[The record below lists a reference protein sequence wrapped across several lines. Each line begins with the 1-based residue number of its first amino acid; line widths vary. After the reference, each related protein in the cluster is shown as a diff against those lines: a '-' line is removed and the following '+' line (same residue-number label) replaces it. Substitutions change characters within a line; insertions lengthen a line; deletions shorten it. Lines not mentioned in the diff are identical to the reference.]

1 LEGNLVKRA
10 LIKYLVVFMVISM
23 ITGSASCMEIN
34 VSGTNGKAPVEG
46 ELMLTGSTSM
56 SDVTNALAEAY
67 MKKFGDVIVSVGG
80 NGSGEGP
87 TSVKDGAAQI
97 GLLSRELK
105 DSENPELFDQYII
118 GLDGVAVIVN
128 PDSFV
133 KELTLLQLADIFSGK
148 TSNWKELGGPDAP
161 IQCIGR
167 EAASGTRGAFEEIIG
182 IPESAVYAEEQNSTG
197 NVKQAVAGNPNAI
210 GYVSVSSL
218 DKSVVAVMVDGIAP
232 SDETVASGTYKIQ
245 RPFLM
250 ITQKGTED
258 ELTKSFLD
266 FIFSDE
272 GRKIIEEDGIIPVDK
287 V

>member
-1 LEGNLVKRA
+1 MKRS
-10 LIKYLVVFMVISM
+10 IVKYLAALMIIST
-23 ITGSASCMEIN
+23 IAGSASCMEIY
-34 VSGTNGKAPVEG
+34 VTGTKGNEPVKG
-46 ELMLTGSTSM
+46 SLMLTGSTSM
-56 SDVTNALAEAY
+56 SDVSNALAEAFI
-67 MKKFGDVIVSVGG
+67 KQFSDVTVSVGG
-80 NGSGEGP
+80 IGSGEGP

-105 DSENPELFDQYII
+105 DSESPEQFDQYII

-128 PDSFV
+128 PDSSV
-133 KELTLLQLADIFSGK
+133 KDLTLEQLADIFSGK
-148 TSNWKELGGPDAP
+148 ITNWKELGGADAP

-167 EAASGTRGAFEEIIG
+167 EAASGTRGAFEDIIG
-182 IPESAVYAEEQNSTG
+182 ISESAVYAEEQNSTG

-218 DKSVVAVMVDGIAP
+218 DNSVVAVSVDGIAP
-232 SDETVASGTYKIQ
+232 SEETISSGTYKIQ

-258 ELTKSFLD
+258 ALIKAFLA
-266 FIFSDE
+266 FVFSDE
-272 GRKIIEEDGIIPVDK
+272 GKRIIAEDGIIPVGS

>member
-1 LEGNLVKRA
+1 MSKSIV
-10 LIKYLVVFMVISM
+10 KYLVSLMIVFSFL
-23 ITGSASCMEIN
+23 GSASCTEIN
-34 VSGTNGKAPVEG
+34 VTGTKGNDLVQGSLV
-46 ELMLTGSTSM
+46 LTGSTSM

-67 MKKFGDVIVSVGG
+67 MKKFGDVTVSVGG

-87 TSVKDGAAQI
+87 TSVKDGTAQI
-97 GLLSRELK
+97 GLLSREIK
-105 DSENPELFDQYII
+105 DSENPELFNQYII

-128 PDSFV
+128 PDSSI
-133 KELTLLQLADIFSGK
+133 KDLTLEQLADIFSGK
-148 TSNWKELGGPDAP
+148 IINWKELGGADAP

-167 EAASGTRGAFEEIIG
+167 EAASGTRGAFEDIVG
-182 IPESAVYAEEQNSTG
+182 IAESAVYAEEQNSTG

-218 DKSVVAVMVDGIAP
+218 DKSVVALMIDGVAP
-232 SDETVASGTYKIQ
+232 SDETVASGAYKIQ

-258 ELTKSFLD
+258 DLVEAFLD
-266 FIFSDE
+266 FVFSEE
-272 GRKIIEEDGIIPVDK
+272 GMKIIKEDGIIPVGR